1 MSPLNF
7 NRFVKNRRLKIII
20 RGLAAVLLANL
31 YCSSCFSQA
40 QLRDTNYIYEAPQQ
54 LNDGIN
60 TGNLTDGGLDSDKI
74 IKLTGLILADTFTN
88 VHSLLIMRN
97 NKLIYE
103 NYFTGGDEI
112 WGLKLGYTAHDKN
125 AIHDIRSISK
135 SIVSACIGIAI
146 MQNKIKSVDDPIFNY
161 LPGYLK
167 YKTTTNDK
175 ITIRDLLTMS
185 SGIAW
190 DEDTP
195 HNTSKND
202 ESQMEKSDDAVAYT
216 LSLPVAE
223 KPGSV
228 WNYNSGGVQVLA
240 EIIKNVSGYS
250 IDQFADKFLFGPM
263 GINGARWIK
272 MHNTPAAAS
281 GLRLKSRDLL
291 KIGLLYLNK
300 GKYNDIQLLPKDWA
314 KESLSTQILRDSL
327 SNKGYG
333 YLWWTQTNTASG
345 KKHYIVSARGN
356 GGQDIFIDQQS
367 KLIVVI
373 TAGNYNRQH
382 IINDG
387 QMALVKYILPA
398 LR

>member
-1 MSPLNF
+1 MSSSNF
-7 NRFVKNRRLKIII
+7 SRFAKTQHSKKIIKCV
-20 RGLAAVLLANL
+20 AAVLLANL
-31 YCSSCFSQA
+31 YCLSCFSQEHI
-40 QLRDTNYIYEAPQQ
+40 RDTNYAYEAPQQ

-60 TGNLTDGGLDSDKI
+60 TGNLTDGGLDSAKI
-74 IKLTGLILADTFTN
+74 IKLTRLILADTFTN
-88 VHSLLIMRN
+88 IHSLLILRN

-103 NYFTGGDEI
+103 NYFPGNDEI

-146 MQNKIKSVDDPIFNY
+146 MQNKIKSIDDPIFNY
-161 LPGYLK
+161 LPGYLE
-167 YKTTTNDK
+167 YKTEANDK

-185 SGIAW
+185 SGIVW

-202 ESQMEKSDDAVAYT
+202 ESQMEKSDDAVAYA
-216 LSLPVAE
+216 LSLPTAE

-240 EIIKNVSGYS
+240 EIIKSVSGYGV
-250 IDQFADKFLFGPM
+250 DQFADKFLFGPM
-263 GINGARWIK
+263 NITGVRWIK

-281 GLRLKSRDLL
+281 GLRLTSRDLV

-300 GKYNDIQLLPKDWA
+300 GKYNGIQLLPKSWV
-314 KESLSTQILRDSL
+314 KESLSTQIQRDSL
-327 SNKGYG
+327 SKKGYG
-333 YLWWTQTNTASG
+333 YLWWTQTDVVAG
-345 KKHYIVSARGN
+345 KKYYIVSARGN

-367 KLIVVI
+367 KLIVVV

-387 QMALVKYILPA
+387 QKALVECVLPA